1 MISSSDQS
9 WEVTMVEREKCFVVM
24 PFGLKPRNDGTDR
37 TYNFDKVYRVIIQ
50 RAIMNV
56 GMQPIRADE
65 TEGSRV
71 VHADMFKD
79 LRDRPVVLVDLS
91 LLNPNVLYELGI
103 RHVMSPTGTVLMAN
117 EETVK
122 KLPFDIALSRTIAYR
137 YDGEYLDWDEV
148 ERVIPQLQ
156 AAIEEARRGTPDS
169 PVYAFLEQV
178 LSASALKK
186 DEAPVEDGKTQGS
199 DLDAYQK
206 KFAKMWLESDD
217 TIHLDKL
224 IDEHSHSPFGVRA
237 IGYYGLLAKLEK
249 PAQTRIAELLFSHE
263 QYDLSAELYEQCDVE
278 GKLTFSD
285 YLYYGP
291 AYSNAHP
298 DMEGARKAL
307 KLLEKARSMAKKRV
321 DENPKDRDAQK
332 DYSYATQHVAAMLSW
347 VWNLSRDEN
356 DLREVILELRESI
369 RLIEDLRATG
379 LDDIPLGRYAHNLLR
394 YTMFLRISENDPNR
408 LDGEKNFQK
417 ILALKP
423 GSELSLSASYL
434 RWFQVFILADMGKYE
449 DAQKRAQ
456 AAIALDIRYATRE
469 DETEV
474 GRRQYSEL
482 RRLLESFSR
491 FWRDPK
497 SIARVSQILNSARI
511 S

>member
-1 MISSSDQS
+1 MA
-9 WEVTMVEREKCFVVM
+9 EREKCFVVM
-24 PFGLKPRNDGTDR
+24 PFGVKPRNDGTDR

-137 YDGEYLDWDEV
+137 YDGSYLDWDEV

-178 LSASALKK
+178 LSASALRK
-186 DEAPVEDGKTQGS
+186 DDTPVEDGKSQSS

-206 KFAKMWLESDD
+206 KFAKMWLEKNDP
-217 TIHLDKL
+217 INIDKL
-224 IDEHSHSPFGVRA
+224 IDEHSSSLFGVRA
-237 IGYYGLLAKLEK
+237 IGYYALLANLEK
-249 PAQTRIAELLFSHE
+249 AAQTQVAELLFNHE

-278 GKLTFSD
+278 GKLVFND
-285 YLYYGP
+285 YLYYG
-291 AYSNAHP
+291 AAFSQAHP
-298 DMEGARKAL
+298 DMQGARKGL
-307 KLLEKARSMAKKRV
+307 KILEDARRDAKKRL
-321 DENPKDRDAQK
+321 DENSKDRNAQR
-332 DYSYATQHVAAMLSW
+332 DFSYATQNVAAMLSW
-347 VWNLSRDEN
+347 IWSLSRDES
-356 DLREVILELRESI
+356 DLQNVITEMRESI
-369 RLIEDLRATG
+369 RLIEELLASGPEDV
-379 LDDIPLGRYAHNLLR
+379 PLGRYAHNLLR
-394 YTMFLRISENDPNR
+394 YAMFLRIAENDPSR
-408 LDGEKNFQK
+408 LDVEKNLQK

-434 RWFQVFILADMGKYE
+434 RWFQVIILADMGKYD
-449 DAQKRAQ
+449 DAQKRAN
-456 AAIALDIRYATRE
+456 AAIALDIRFATKE

-482 RRLLESFSR
+482 RRLLENYSR

-497 SIARVSQILNSARI
+497 SIARVSQIINSARV

>member
-1 MISSSDQS
+1 MA
-9 WEVTMVEREKCFVVM
+9 EAEKCFVVM
-24 PFGLKPRNDGTDR
+24 PFGIKPRNDGTDR

-50 RAIMNV
+50 RAIKNV

-137 YDGEYLDWDEV
+137 YDGEHLDWDEV

-169 PVYAFLEQV
+169 PVYAFLEQA
-178 LSASALKK
+178 LSPSALKK
-186 DEAPVEDGKTQGS
+186 DETPTDDGKNPNS
-199 DLDAYQK
+199 DLDNYQK
-206 KFAKMWLESDD
+206 QFAKMWLEKKE
-217 TIHLDKL
+217 TINIEKL
-224 IDEHSHSPFGVRA
+224 IDEHSNSIFGVRA
-237 IGYYGLLAKLEK
+237 IGYYGLLANLEK
-249 PAQTRIAELLFSHE
+249 SDQTKIAEFLFNHE
-263 QYDLSAELYEQCDVE
+263 QYDLSAELYEQCEVE
-278 GKLTFSD
+278 GKLGFND
-285 YLYYGP
+285 YLFYGP
-291 AYSNAHP
+291 AFSNAHP
-298 DMEGARKAL
+298 DMEGAKKGL
-307 KLLEKARSMAKKRV
+307 KILEKARSMAKKRM
-321 DENPKDRDAQK
+321 DANPKDRDAQR
-332 DYSYATQHVAAMLSW
+332 DYSYATQHVASMLSW
-347 VWNLSRDEN
+347 IWNLSRDEN
-356 DLREVILELRESI
+356 DLQDVITELRESI
-369 RLIEDLRATG
+369 RLIEELRATG
-379 LDDIPLGRYAHNLLR
+379 LDDVPLGRYAHNLLR
-394 YTMFLRISENDPNR
+394 YTMFLRIAENDPNR
-408 LDGEKNFQK
+408 MDVEKNFQK

-423 GSELSLSASYL
+423 GTEISLSASYL
-434 RWFQVFILADMGKYE
+434 RWFQVFILADMGKYD

-456 AAIALDIRYATRE
+456 AAIALDIRYATKE

-482 RRLLESFSR
+482 RRLLENFSR
-491 FWRDPK
+491 YWRDPK
-497 SIARVSQILNSARI
+497 SIARVSQIINSAHI
-511 S
+511 N

>member
-1 MISSSDQS
+1 
-9 WEVTMVEREKCFVVM
+9 
-24 PFGLKPRNDGTDR
+24 
-37 TYNFDKVYRVIIQ
+37 VYRVIIQ

-137 YDGEYLDWDEV
+137 YDGSYLDWDEV

-178 LSASALKK
+178 LSASALRK
-186 DEAPVEDGKTQGS
+186 DDTPVEDGKSQSS

-206 KFAKMWLESDD
+206 KFAKMWLEKNDP
-217 TIHLDKL
+217 INIDKL
-224 IDEHSHSPFGVRA
+224 IDEHSSSLFGVRA
-237 IGYYGLLAKLEK
+237 IGYYALLANLEK
-249 PAQTRIAELLFSHE
+249 AAQTQVAELLFNHE

-278 GKLTFSD
+278 GKLVFND
-285 YLYYGP
+285 YLYYG
-291 AYSNAHP
+291 AAFSQAHP
-298 DMEGARKAL
+298 DMQGARKGL
-307 KLLEKARSMAKKRV
+307 KILEDARRDAKKRL
-321 DENPKDRDAQK
+321 DENPKDRNAQR
-332 DYSYATQHVAAMLSW
+332 DFSYATQNVAAMLSW
-347 VWNLSRDEN
+347 IWSLSRDES
-356 DLREVILELRESI
+356 DLQNVITEMRESI
-369 RLIEDLRATG
+369 RLIEELLASGPEDV
-379 LDDIPLGRYAHNLLR
+379 PLGRYAHNLLR
-394 YTMFLRISENDPNR
+394 YTMFLRIAENDPSR
-408 LDGEKNFQK
+408 LDVEKNLQK

-434 RWFQVFILADMGKYE
+434 RWFQVIILADMGKYD
-449 DAQKRAQ
+449 DAQKRAN
-456 AAIALDIRYATRE
+456 AAIALDIRFATKE

-482 RRLLESFSR
+482 RRLLENYSR

-497 SIARVSQILNSARI
+497 SIARVSQIINSARV

>member
-1 MISSSDQS
+1 MA
-9 WEVTMVEREKCFVVM
+9 EAEKCFVVM
-24 PFGLKPRNDGTDR
+24 PFGIKSRNDGTDR

-137 YDGEYLDWDEV
+137 YDGEFLDWDEV

-169 PVYAFLEQV
+169 PVYAFLEQA
-178 LSASALKK
+178 LSPSALKRE
-186 DEAPVEDGKTQGS
+186 DNAPADDGKNTAS
-199 DLDAYQK
+199 DLDVYQK
-206 KFAKMWLESDD
+206 KFAQMWVEKKDS
-217 TIHLDKL
+217 IKIEKL
-224 IDEHSHSPFGVRA
+224 INEHSNSTFGVRA
-237 IGYYGLLAKLEK
+237 IGYYGLLANLEK
-249 PAQTRIAELLFSHE
+249 SDQTKIAEFLFNHE

-278 GKLTFSD
+278 GKLTFND
-285 YLYYGP
+285 YLFYGP
-291 AYSNAHP
+291 AFSNAHP
-298 DMEGARKAL
+298 DMEGAKKGL
-307 KLLEKARSMAKKRV
+307 KILEKARAMAKKRM
-321 DENPKDRDAQK
+321 DENAKDRDAQR
-332 DYSYATQHVAAMLSW
+332 DYSYATQHIAGMLSW
-347 VWNLSRDEN
+347 IWSLSRDEN
-356 DLREVILELRESI
+356 DLQNVIAELRESI
-369 RLIEDLRATG
+369 RLIEELRATG
-379 LDDIPLGRYAHNLLR
+379 LDDVPLGRYAHNLLR
-394 YTMFLRISENDPNR
+394 YTMFLRIAENDPNR
-408 LDGEKNFQK
+408 MDVEKNFQK

-423 GSELSLSASYL
+423 GTELSLSASYL
-434 RWFQVFILADMGKYE
+434 RWFQVFILADMGKYD

-456 AAIALDIRYATRE
+456 AAISLDIRYGTRE
-469 DETEV
+469 EETEV

-482 RRLLESFSR
+482 RRLLENFSR
-491 FWRDPK
+491 YWRDPK
-497 SIARVSQILNSARI
+497 SIARVSQIINSAHVN
-511 S
+511 

>member
-1 MISSSDQS
+1 
-9 WEVTMVEREKCFVVM
+9 MVEREKCFVVM
-24 PFGLKPRNDGTDR
+24 PFGMKPRNDGTDR

-50 RAIMNV
+50 RAISNV

-186 DEAPVEDGKTQGS
+186 DDTLAEDGKNPNS
-199 DLDAYQK
+199 DLDVYQK
-206 KFAKMWLESDD
+206 KFAKIWLESKD
-217 TIHLDKL
+217 TIDVEKL
-224 IDEHSHSPFGVRA
+224 IDEHSNSSFGVRA
-237 IGYYGLLAKLEK
+237 IGYYGLLANLDK
-249 PAQTRIAELLFSHE
+249 PVQTKIAEFLFNYE
-263 QYDLSAELYEQCDVE
+263 QYDLAAELYEQCDVE
-278 GKLTFSD
+278 GKLGFND
-285 YLYYGP
+285 YLYYGS
-291 AYSNAHP
+291 AYSNAHL
-298 DMEGARKAL
+298 DTDGARKGL
-307 KLLEKARSMAKKRV
+307 KILEKARGMAKKRV
-321 DENPKDRDAQK
+321 DDNPKDRDAQK
-332 DYSYATQHVAAMLSW
+332 DYSYATQQVAGMLSW
-347 VWNLSRDEN
+347 IWTLSRDET
-356 DLREVILELRESI
+356 DLQNVILELRESI
-369 RLIEDLRATG
+369 RLIEELRASG
-379 LDDIPLGRYAHNLLR
+379 LDDVPLGRYAHNLLR
-394 YTMFLRISENDPNR
+394 YTMFLRIAENDPNR
-408 LDGEKNFQK
+408 PDAEKNFQK

-423 GSELSLSASYL
+423 GNELSQSASYL
-434 RWFQVFILADMGKYE
+434 RWYQVFILADMGKYD

-456 AAIALDIRYATRE
+456 AAITLDIRFATRD

-482 RRLLESFSR
+482 RRLLEDFSR

-497 SIARVSQILNSARI
+497 SIARVSQIINSAHI
-511 S
+511 N

>member
-1 MISSSDQS
+1 
-9 WEVTMVEREKCFVVM
+9 MVEREKCFVVM
-24 PFGLKPRNDGTDR
+24 PFGMKPRNDGTDR

-50 RAIMNV
+50 RAISNV

-169 PVYAFLEQV
+169 PVYAFLEQA
-178 LSASALKK
+178 LSPSALKK
-186 DEAPVEDGKTQGS
+186 DDAPVEDGKNS
-199 DLDAYQK
+199 NSELDVYQK
-206 KFAKMWLESDD
+206 KFAKMWLETQGPIRIDQ
-217 TIHLDKL
+217 L
-224 IDEHSHSPFGVRA
+224 IDEHCNSEFGVRA
-237 IGYYGLLAKLEK
+237 VGYYGLLANLDK
-249 PAQTRIAELLFSHE
+249 PTQTRIAEFLFNHE
-263 QYDLSAELYEQCDVE
+263 QYDLAAELYEQCDVE
-278 GKLTFSD
+278 GKLTFND
-285 YLYYGP
+285 YLYYGS

-298 DMEGARKAL
+298 DVEGAKKGLRIM
-307 KLLEKARSMAKKRV
+307 EKARGMAKKRM

-332 DYSYATQHVAAMLSW
+332 DYSYATQNVAGLLSW
-347 VWNLSRDEN
+347 MWSLSRDET
-356 DLREVILELRESI
+356 DLQNVITELRESI
-369 RLIEDLRATG
+369 RLIEELRTSG

-394 YTMFLRISENDPNR
+394 YTMFLRIAENDPNR
-408 LDGEKNFQK
+408 LDAEKNFQK

-434 RWFQVFILADMGKYE
+434 RWFQVFILADMGKYD

-456 AAIALDIRYATRE
+456 AAIALDIRYATKE

-497 SIARVSQILNSARI
+497 SIARVSQILNSAHI
-511 S
+511 N

>member
-1 MISSSDQS
+1 MR
-9 WEVTMVEREKCFVVM
+9 EVYMAEREKCFVVM
-24 PFGLKPRNDGTDR
+24 PFGIKPRNDGTDR

-65 TEGSRV
+65 TEGSRI

-137 YDGEYLDWDEV
+137 YDGAYLDWDEV

-186 DEAPVEDGKTQGS
+186 DDISTEDGKTPNS
-199 DLDAYQK
+199 ELDAYQK
-206 KFAKMWLESDD
+206 KFAKMWLEKKDP
-217 TIHLDKL
+217 INIDKL
-224 IDEHSHSPFGVRA
+224 IDEHSNSIFGVRA
-237 IGYYGLLAKLEK
+237 IGYYALLANLEK
-249 PAQTRIAELLFSHE
+249 ATQTQVAELLYNHE

-278 GKLTFSD
+278 GKLLFND
-285 YLYYGP
+285 YLYYG
-291 AYSNAHP
+291 AAFSQAHP
-298 DMEGARKAL
+298 DMQGARKGL
-307 KLLEKARSMAKKRV
+307 QILEDARKDAKKRL
-321 DENPKDRDAQK
+321 DENPKDPNAQRDF
-332 DYSYATQHVAAMLSW
+332 SYATQHVAAMLSW
-347 VWNLSRDEN
+347 IWSLSRDEN
-356 DLREVILELRESI
+356 DLQNVITEMRESI
-369 RLIEDLRATG
+369 RLIEALLTNGSEDV
-379 LDDIPLGRYAHNLLR
+379 PLGRYAQNLLR
-394 YTMFLRISENDPNR
+394 HAMFLRILENDPER
-408 LDGEKNFQK
+408 LDAEKNFQK
-417 ILALKP
+417 ILALKA

-434 RWFQVFILADMGKYE
+434 RWFQVIVLADMGKYE

-456 AAIALDIRYATRE
+456 AAIALDIRFATRD

-474 GRRQYSEL
+474 GRREYSEL
-482 RRLLESFSR
+482 RRLLENFSR

-497 SIARVSQILNSARI
+497 SIARVSQIINSARVN
-511 S
+511 

>member
-1 MISSSDQS
+1 
-9 WEVTMVEREKCFVVM
+9 MVEREKCFVVM
-24 PFGLKPRNDGTDR
+24 PFGMKPRNDGTNR

-50 RAIMNV
+50 RAISNV

-169 PVYAFLEQV
+169 PVYAFLEQA
-178 LSASALKK
+178 LSPSALKK
-186 DEAPVEDGKTQGS
+186 DDAPVEDGKNS
-199 DLDAYQK
+199 NSELDVYQK
-206 KFAKMWLESDD
+206 KFAKMWLETQGPIRIDQ
-217 TIHLDKL
+217 L
-224 IDEHSHSPFGVRA
+224 IDEHCNSEFGVRA
-237 IGYYGLLAKLEK
+237 VGYYGLLANLDK
-249 PAQTRIAELLFSHE
+249 PTQTRIAEFLFNHE
-263 QYDLSAELYEQCDVE
+263 QYDLAAELYEQCDVE
-278 GKLTFSD
+278 GKLTFND
-285 YLYYGP
+285 YLYYGS

-298 DMEGARKAL
+298 DVEGAKKGLRIM
-307 KLLEKARSMAKKRV
+307 EKARGMAKKRM

-332 DYSYATQHVAAMLSW
+332 DYSYATQNVAGLLSW
-347 VWNLSRDEN
+347 MWSLSRDET
-356 DLREVILELRESI
+356 DLQNVITELRESI
-369 RLIEDLRATG
+369 RLIEELRTSG

-394 YTMFLRISENDPNR
+394 YTMFLRIAENDPNR
-408 LDGEKNFQK
+408 LDAEKNFQK

-434 RWFQVFILADMGKYE
+434 RWFQVFILADMGKYD

-456 AAIALDIRYATRE
+456 AAIALDIRYATKE

-497 SIARVSQILNSARI
+497 SIARVSQILNSAHI
-511 S
+511 N